1 MKRRKGGNDAMYIKH
16 VKPMKRAHNKKRS
29 VYRGEKFV
37 RKKSIDI
44 AALLLVLLILLILLL
59 AGSAVLLIL
68 SYFNG
73 KIAL

>member
-1 MKRRKGGNDAMYIKH
+1 MYIKH

-44 AALLLVLLILLILLL
+44 AALLLVLLILLL
-59 AGSAVLLIL
+59 AGSEMPGLPQIHAPM
-68 SYFNG
+68 NG
-73 KIAL
+73 GKR

>member
-44 AALLLVLLILLILLL
+44 AALLLILLL
-59 AGSAVLLIL
+59 AGSAVFLIL

>member
-44 AALLLVLLILLILLL
+44 AALLL
-59 AGSAVLLIL
+59 
-68 SYFNG
+68 
-73 KIAL
+73 

>member
-44 AALLLVLLILLILLL
+44 AALLLILLL

>member
-1 MKRRKGGNDAMYIKH
+1 MYIKH

-37 RKKSIDI
+37 RKKNIDI
-44 AALLLVLLILLILLL
+44 AALLLVLLILL
-59 AGSAVLLIL
+59 AGSAVFLIL

>member
-1 MKRRKGGNDAMYIKH
+1 MYIKH

-29 VYRGEKFV
+29 VYSGEKYV

-44 AALLLVLLILLILLL
+44 AALLLVLLILLL
-59 AGSAVLLIL
+59 AGSAVFLIL